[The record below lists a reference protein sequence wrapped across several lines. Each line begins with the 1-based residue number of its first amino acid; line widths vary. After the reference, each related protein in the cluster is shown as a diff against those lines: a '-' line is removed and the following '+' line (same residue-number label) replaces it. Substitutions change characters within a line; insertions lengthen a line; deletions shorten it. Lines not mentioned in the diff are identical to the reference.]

1 MLSYTMD
8 QENENPERMFH
19 ISRKVVN
26 YWDISEDLGEVILS
40 VDADELSSVLD
51 VGKGSEIY
59 LIDDGRIVGAEN
71 EKLLGRTEDI
81 LETKKGQSKIHY
93 KYPERL
99 ENRIVPVAE

>member
-1 MLSYTMD
+1 M
-8 QENENPERMFH
+8 
-19 ISRKVVN
+19 
-26 YWDISEDLGEVILS
+26 S

-81 LETKKGQSKIHY
+81 LETKRVSQKSITNTRSGWKIVLCQSLSEYQRAI
-93 KYPERL
+93 RGTD
-99 ENRIVPVAE
+99 RILAAAGSGSAACFCIS

>member
-1 MLSYTMD
+1 MK
-8 QENENPERMFH
+8 
-19 ISRKVVN
+19 IRKVVN

-81 LETKKGQSKIHY
+81 LETKRVSQKSITNTRSGWKIR
-93 KYPERL
+93 PEA
-99 ENRIVPVAE
+99 VPGPQGAGSGSAACFCISDL